1 MGEPVEQR
9 PHDGRTLFVG
19 LRHNA
24 PGVGPHFLPQFQILL
39 ADLIH
44 FPAVAPDLVGSAG
57 AAGSAAC
64 SPYLGLPGLPVSMEP
79 HDGAERAP
87 GKPPGKQFAESRVI
101 GVTAVKTADVRCPPG
116 DTGKAHV
123 QSRRQLVPHTLE
135 AGGDVPG
142 PDQRAVFLAARP
154 GAAEEVDDILLPL
167 LLLALVERLRVPHG
181 IEVADAQIGS
191 LVVAVIIKIIG
202 GILRLR
208 LVQPKSFDALAIIVL
223 LHFLPDILPRAG
235 VGGIEVDGSAH
246 KVQSHPEA
254 PLCADQIAFF
264 QHSLLDGY
272 YHTKISQGIK
282 EPVESSIRYK
292 QYLNAN
298 VYVEL
303 EYHGEGTYAEIVAKE
318 QIERPN
324 KQPRPLNRITG
335 IASKCKEKIGGK
347 LFDLIKAG
355 DYQNYS
361 QEAVFSEETG
371 QRNDLPRP
379 YFTLEKYTPRTA
391 AGKMILPAPEPQ
403 PEPAPQPPQMPSSE
417 PESQLPRLP
426 DDDISN
432 IEYLIHLISE
442 NYWKILIVFLA
453 LALCI
458 GVIVFILGGN
468 YSHTTTRR
476 ERPAGFQEDPQR
488 TEQEWL
494 EEYRY
499 VGPLAK
505 EHVG

>member
-1 MGEPVEQR
+1 MVDTAVSRNIESTKSRSTPLRLFPVEKLNIPLYNMLIRKIELNGGEIAVGTQKSSTKDR
-9 PHDGRTLFVG
+9 ESLTKASILPILDKLRLSSMSTSNKLFDE
-19 LRHNA
+19 
-24 PGVGPHFLPQFQILL
+24 I
-39 ADLIH
+39 
-44 FPAVAPDLVGSAG
+44 
-57 AAGSAAC
+57 
-64 SPYLGLPGLPVSMEP
+64 
-79 HDGAERAP
+79 
-87 GKPPGKQFAESRVI
+87 
-101 GVTAVKTADVRCPPG
+101 
-116 DTGKAHV
+116 
-123 QSRRQLVPHTLE
+123 
-135 AGGDVPG
+135 
-142 PDQRAVFLAARP
+142 
-154 GAAEEVDDILLPL
+154 AEEVWGELGLNGSSNPVLIENLLIKAVEDIYNEQSVAQAVGKKDPKREAAINRDISLLMF
-167 LLLALVERLRVPHG
+167 G
-181 IEVADAQIGS
+181 
-191 LVVAVIIKIIG
+191 
-202 GILRLR
+202 
-208 LVQPKSFDALAIIVL
+208 
-223 LHFLPDILPRAG
+223 
-235 VGGIEVDGSAH
+235 
-246 KVQSHPEA
+246 
-254 PLCADQIAFF
+254 
-264 QHSLLDGY
+264 LLDGY